1 MRTLYVA
8 FKGKGN
14 SSNKIVSNFTG
25 DKLFLT
31 NSYKGLKRDIDSVN
45 DTYDLV
51 YMFGL
56 DKKLRGD
63 IRIDSVAEKDGVR
76 LCSDIDLET
85 IKIKLN
91 EIGIAAGIGTTPT
104 KYLCNAA
111 YWYMLN
117 KYDNCVVFFHVP
129 SIRYITE
136 EYIVNIRKALGV

>member
-14 SSNKIVSNFTG
+14 SSNRIVRNFSG
-25 DKLFLT
+25 DKLFLA
-31 NSYKGLKRDIDSVN
+31 NSYMGLKKDIDSVN

-56 DKKLRGD
+56 DKQLRGD
-63 IRIDSVAEKDGVR
+63 IRIDRVAAKDDVR

-85 IKIKLN
+85 IKTNLN
-91 EIGIAAGIGTTPT
+91 ENGIAANIGTTPT
-104 KYLCNAA
+104 KYLCNEA

-117 KYDNCVVFFHVP
+117 KYDNRVVFFHVP
-129 SIRYITE
+129 SIKYITE
-136 EYIVNIRKALGV
+136 EYIEKIKNAISI